1 LRKEASI
8 TIKSGDR
15 SVSDHY
21 GRGDLGRTI
30 LAALRAAGK
39 DPDTLTV
46 EDLGPIDQLHVRGTE
61 ATLELARLTGL
72 TPAMKVLDVGG
83 GIGGAARIL
92 ASEFGCSLIVL
103 DLTEEFCR
111 VGKMLTARTR
121 LSDRV
126 TFRLGNALDMPFPDN
141 SFDVV
146 WVQHSSM
153 NIAAK
158 ERLFAEIYRV
168 LRPGGRL
175 ALHEIM
181 AGPVTPIHFPV
192 PWARNPLISH
202 LLPPETVRVLIKGI
216 GFKEIA
222 WVDTNTSALAGLKER
237 RAAIQAKRG
246 VQPRLGPH
254 VLFGPDYAQ
263 MLQNHMRN
271 EEEDRTIVIQGVFGR
286 V

>member
-1 LRKEASI
+1 M
-8 TIKSGDR
+8 TINSGDR

-21 GRGDLGRTI
+21 GRGDLGRII

-39 DPDTLTV
+39 DPDALTV
-46 EDLGPIDQLHVRGTE
+46 EDLAPIDQLHVHGKE

-83 GIGGAARIL
+83 GIGGPARTL
-92 ASEFGCSLIVL
+92 ASEFGCALTVL

-111 VGKMLTARTR
+111 VGEMLTARTR

-126 TFRLGNALDMPFPDN
+126 TFRLGNALDMPFSDN

-158 ERLFAEIYRV
+158 ERFFAEIYRV
-168 LRPGGRL
+168 LRSGGRL

-181 AGPVTPIHFPV
+181 AGSVTPIHFPV

-202 LLPPETVRVLIKGI
+202 LWPPETVRTLIKGM
-216 GFKEIA
+216 GFKEVA
-222 WVDTNTSALAGLKER
+222 WVDATASAVAGVKKRL
-237 RAAIQAKRG
+237 AAIQATPG
-246 VQPRLGPH
+246 MQLGQH
-254 VLFGPDYAQ
+254 VLFGPDFAQ
-263 MLQNHMRN
+263 MLHNHMRN
-271 EEEDRTIVIQGVFGR
+271 EEEDRTIVIQGVFSH

>member
-1 LRKEASI
+1 M

-21 GRGDLGRTI
+21 GRSDLGRAV

-39 DPDTLTV
+39 DPDALTV
-46 EDLGPIDQLHVRGTE
+46 EDLAPVDQLHVRGRE

-83 GIGGAARIL
+83 GIGGPARTL
-92 ASEFGCSLIVL
+92 ASQFGCALTVL

-111 VGKMLTARTR
+111 VGEMLTARTR

-126 TFRLGNALDMPFPDN
+126 TFQLGNALDLPFRDN

-168 LRPGGRL
+168 LRSGGRL

-192 PWARNPLISH
+192 PWARNSLTSH
-202 LLPPETVRVLIKGI
+202 LLPPETVRMLIKRM

-222 WVDTNTSALAGLKER
+222 WVDMNTSAVAGVKQRL
-237 RAAIQAKRG
+237 AAIQATPG
-246 VQPRLGPH
+246 VRPSLGQH
-254 VLFGPDYAQ
+254 VLFGPDFAQ

-271 EEEDRTIVIQGVFGR
+271 VEEDRTIVIQGVFGR
-286 V
+286 L

>member
-1 LRKEASI
+1 M

-21 GRGDLGRTI
+21 GRSDLGRAV

-39 DPDTLTV
+39 NPDALTV
-46 EDLGPIDQLHVRGTE
+46 EDLAPVDQLHVRGKET
-61 ATLELARLTGL
+61 TLGLARLAGL

-83 GIGGAARIL
+83 GIGGPARTL
-92 ASEFGCSLIVL
+92 ASEFGCALTVL

-111 VGKMLTARTR
+111 VGEMLTARTR

-126 TFRLGNALDMPFPDN
+126 TFQLGNALDLPFRDN

-146 WVQHSSM
+146 WVQHGSM

-168 LRPGGRL
+168 LHSGGRL

-202 LLPPETVRVLIKGI
+202 LLPPETVRMLIRGM

-222 WVDTNTSALAGLKER
+222 WVDMNTSAVAGVKER
-237 RAAIQAKRG
+237 LAAIQATPG
-246 VQPRLGPH
+246 VQPSLGQH
-254 VLFGPDYAQ
+254 VLFGPDFAQ

-271 EEEDRTIVIQGVFGR
+271 VEEDRTIVIQGVFGR
-286 V
+286 L